1 VIRSSESIVALA
13 AALVAAQAEM
23 PGVPKETK
31 GQVGSQVRYYADLA
45 TVVEVVRPVLA
56 KHGLAYV
63 QLPADSD
70 PGKVAVTTRLIHK
83 TGEWLED
90 TLSMPAGNNGA
101 QGVGSAITYAR
112 RYSLM
117 AMLGLAPEDD
127 DGGAASQPAPRQAPR
142 PPRPAAA
149 APSPE
154 QDASNP
160 AAVTDP
166 QIKKLQVLANEKGF
180 ANRDAR
186 LAMWCAFI
194 GRQVTTATQLTKT
207 EAHMLIEHM
216 DAMPSPTEEG

>member
-1 VIRSSESIVALA
+1 MIRSSDSIVALA

-56 KHGLAYV
+56 KHSLAYV

-127 DGGAASQPAPRQAPR
+127 DGGAASQPAPRQPQPR
-142 PPRPAAA
+142 PARPAAA
-149 APSPE
+149 PAPD
-154 QDASNP
+154 QNTQTT
-160 AAVTDP
+160 AVTDP